1 MSFWFFSFEIPIRR
15 CQYLK
20 CVVLNLHSLTQLK
33 RTHLYVFLTVFS
45 VSFDLSIEYFRRSRL
60 EFDTGRNLQ
69 TRMAFIVF
77 MALDVGLFED
87 ITCMESIESLCDRVE
102 GEVLRRGR
110 RKA

>member
-1 MSFWFFSFEIPIRR
+1 
-15 CQYLK
+15 
-20 CVVLNLHSLTQLK
+20 
-33 RTHLYVFLTVFS
+33 
-45 VSFDLSIEYFRRSRL
+45 
-60 EFDTGRNLQ
+60 
-69 TRMAFIVF
+69 MAFIVF